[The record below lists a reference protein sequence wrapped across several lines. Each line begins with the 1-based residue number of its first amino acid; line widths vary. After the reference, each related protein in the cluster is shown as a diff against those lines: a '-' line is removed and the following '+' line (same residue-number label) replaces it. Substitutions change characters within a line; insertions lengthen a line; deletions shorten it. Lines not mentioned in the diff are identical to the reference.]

1 MKGGGKGETPRAGKA
16 WWKHQL
22 FLYLLHPKPKKTW
35 ESVVNFPVDESFF
48 FGGEGSFQEN
58 PPTKTTVLTG

>member
-1 MKGGGKGETPRAGKA
+1 MRLPELGKRGGNTSCFCTFCI
-16 WWKHQL
+16 QNQ
-22 FLYLLHPKPKKTW
+22 KKTW

-48 FGGEGSFQEN
+48 LGGEGSFQEN